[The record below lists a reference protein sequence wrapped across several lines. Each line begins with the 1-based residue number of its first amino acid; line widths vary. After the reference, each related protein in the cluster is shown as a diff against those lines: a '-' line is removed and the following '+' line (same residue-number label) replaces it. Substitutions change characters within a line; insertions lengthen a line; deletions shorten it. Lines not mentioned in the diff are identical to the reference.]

1 MCDGQETI
9 YYVVVMFTNVLLI
22 GSNSLWISF
31 NKERTQDCCYVDH
44 MIYITQ
50 VSWSVT
56 YYNYESAIMLWLV
69 CVQSFAF

>member
-22 GSNSLWISF
+22 GSNRLWISF

-44 MIYITQ
+44 MIYITK